1 MSSFSSSCFKWEEF
15 LEGSKLDSVERKHWK
30 NSKTMVG
37 YTLSTLYQLIDGPQD
52 PHVDAIFSMS
62 IYDFSELVTWRL

>member
-1 MSSFSSSCFKWEEF
+1 MGRLEF
-15 LEGSKLDSVERKHWK
+15 LEGSKLDLAEKKHLK

-62 IYDFSELVTWRL
+62 IIWFFRVGDYNVI

>member
-1 MSSFSSSCFKWEEF
+1 MGRLEF
-15 LEGSKLDSVERKHWK
+15 LEGSKLDLAEKKHLK

-62 IYDFSELVTWRL
+62 II